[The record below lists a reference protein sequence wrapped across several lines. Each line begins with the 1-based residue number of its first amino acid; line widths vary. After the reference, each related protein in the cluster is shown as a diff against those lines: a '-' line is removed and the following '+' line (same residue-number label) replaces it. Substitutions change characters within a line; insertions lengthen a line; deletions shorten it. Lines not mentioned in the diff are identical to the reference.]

1 MGDPHPY
8 CENCAEEAGK
18 KLCLPSDPCEQCK
31 SLRADDWDR
40 ILKARQKRTW
50 RKKRRAPAT
59 ISTPQ
64 DLPCTRNDEEEVTVE
79 DTEEDAIDL
88 SQAGQEEVEEGH
100 SSSEVDKS
108 EVEVQENM
116 ESPRHF
122 SESDTES
129 ELSDLL
135 LTQSMD
141 PQVKGEPVTD
151 MDPQDIEFPELLR
164 FVASNSS
171 FTVGDPASSRPSSD
185 LRLGSQTLSHVR
197 EPNFYALSM
206 SQPFV
211 NFAKGKLE
219 EARTA
224 PQANHLGHLPQGGS
238 KTSMRTYQI
247 SSTDAVMTPAIHTDD
262 RPHWMPAVLKNHRS
276 YVKEG
281 DLIHLESNLRESLLI
296 QNSLEAFLS
305 AVAAASSNV
314 AGPNPFV
321 IRALS
326 ASSSA
331 LAELVKRTLASL
343 QQVTLHRRDMTIW
356 NTQLRPSQIGKLR
369 YAPYLGE
376 KFLFDPSILQQVSD
390 ERAEEQKQKAFA
402 NVAKSG
408 LHHGKSGQKQF
419 PKRPS
424 ASSPFSPPP
433 PAKKSA
439 SDVSAPAVA
448 KCSTPKAGEKRKH
461 R

>member
-18 KLCLPSDPCEQCK
+18 KLCRPSDPCDHCT

-40 ILKARQKRTW
+40 ILKARQKRIW
-50 RKKRRAPAT
+50 RKKKRAPAT
-59 ISTPQ
+59 VSTPPE
-64 DLPCTRNDEEEVTVE
+64 LPCARDEEEVTVE
-79 DTEEDAIDL
+79 ETEEEVIDL
-88 SQAGQEEVEEGH
+88 SQTGQEEEEEGH
-100 SSSEVDKS
+100 SSSEADKS
-108 EVEVQENM
+108 EVEVRENM
-116 ESPRHF
+116 ESPRRF

-129 ELSDLL
+129 DQSGLV
-135 LTQSMD
+135 LTQNND
-141 PQVKGEPVTD
+141 TQVKEEPATD

-171 FTVGDPASSRPSSD
+171 FTVGDPTSSRPSSD
-185 LRLGSQTLSHVR
+185 LKLGSQTLSHIR

-206 SQPFV
+206 SQAFV
-211 NFAKGKLE
+211 EFAKGKLE

-247 SSTDAVMTPAIHTDD
+247 SSTDVVVTPAIHTDD

-276 YVKEG
+276 YVKEV

-305 AVAAASSNV
+305 AVATASTNV
-314 AGPNPFV
+314 AGQNPFV
-321 IRALS
+321 VRALS

-331 LAELVKRTLASL
+331 LAELVKRTIASL
-343 QQVTLHRRDMTIW
+343 QQVTMHRRDMTIW

-376 KFLFDPSILQQVSD
+376 KFLFEPSILQQVSD

-408 LHHGKSGQKQF
+408 LHHGKSGQEQYS
-419 PKRPS
+419 KRLS

-433 PAKKSA
+433 PAKKAA
-439 SDVSAPAVA
+439 SDVTSPAVA
-448 KCSTPKAGEKRKH
+448 KSSTPKTGEKRKH